1 MAASLSE
8 LKAAPQ
14 RPRRRGWRWLAVLL
28 GLILVAVVTLVLG
41 LAAVLWHADNR
52 HGLPAF
58 PSLSEQPDTSL
69 HGTIAYF
76 ANSTGCI
83 RLVAAAG
90 QPGTN
95 LLCLQQQDLEVKPE
109 SGIKPAG
116 PQLIWRPDGRLEVT
130 MFYWAPAA
138 GKQPAYHPSWQ
149 KIVDVRTGTIDN
161 VPAGQLP
168 TAPSTATGPTVNPR
182 GERIDTVVNASTGQV
197 RVTLTGSTGTR
208 LLLSAQGPGEY
219 SYRFSPAFWAPTW
232 QWIAASDDGRIL
244 VITPGQPPVTRV
256 LVTDSGEGAGGGT
269 AGPAFAVTGA
279 DLLTSAG

>member
-69 HGTIAYF
+69 HGTVAYF

-90 QPGTN
+90 QPSRN
-95 LLCLQQQDLEVKPE
+95 LLCLQQQ
-109 SGIKPAG
+109 
-116 PQLIWRPDGRLEVT
+116 
-130 MFYWAPAA
+130 
-138 GKQPAYHPSWQ
+138 
-149 KIVDVRTGTIDN
+149 
-161 VPAGQLP
+161 
-168 TAPSTATGPTVNPR
+168 
-182 GERIDTVVNASTGQV
+182 
-197 RVTLTGSTGTR
+197 
-208 LLLSAQGPGEY
+208 
-219 SYRFSPAFWAPTW
+219 
-232 QWIAASDDGRIL
+232 
-244 VITPGQPPVTRV
+244 VTRF

-279 DLLTSAG
+279 DLLISAG